1 MLGLDFVIRE
11 AVRVGKP
18 VAVNISFGN
27 SYGAHD
33 GESLLESYINA
44 VSQMWKCSIV
54 IAAGNDAASAGH
66 FSSVMTSG
74 QNLNVDIS
82 VSEYE
87 PTLNI
92 QIWKYYGDE
101 AAIEIISPSG
111 ESKCA
116 TCILNP
122 H

>member
-1 MLGLDFVIRE
+1 
-11 AVRVGKP
+11 
-18 VAVNISFGN
+18 
-27 SYGAHD
+27 
-33 GESLLESYINA
+33 
-44 VSQMWKCSIV
+44 MWKCSIV

-111 ESKCA
+111 ESSGAIKK
-116 TCILNP
+116 ILGTQRFRLGDTEILLYYGEP
-122 H
+122 TPYSSDQEIYIDLVPREQ